1 MDFPADLKYTRE
13 HEWAR
18 QEGGE
23 ITVGITSHAQ
33 AELGDIVFLE
43 LPEVGA
49 QVEQGK
55 TFGVV
60 ESVKAVS
67 DLYSPVSGQVVRIN
81 ADLVDAPERVRPR
94 AATPHIAATRILLS
108 NMMLFPIGFG
118 ARKWRRMTAPRSH
131 SANRFGHLGLS
142 GEVAVRR
149 TGLRELRRSRGFV
162 PFSRSVGFFDTPLE
176 IPRSMT

>member
-23 ITVGITSHAQ
+23 VTVGITSHAQ

-49 QVEQGK
+49 RVEQGK

-67 DLYSPVSGQVVRIN
+67 DLYSPVSGQVVRVN
-81 ADLVDAPERVRPR
+81 EDLVDAPERVNADPYGEGWMVVVETSG
-94 AATPHIAATRILLS
+94 AGGDLLS
-108 NMMLFPIGFG
+108 
-118 ARKWRRMTAPRSH
+118 AA
-131 SANRFGHLGLS
+131 
-142 GEVAVRR
+142 EY
-149 TGLRELRRSRGFV
+149 EQFV
-162 PFSRSVGFFDTPLE
+162 KE
-176 IPRSMT
+176 EKEK

>member
-81 ADLVDAPERVRPR
+81 ADLVEAPERVNADPYG
-94 AATPHIAATRILLS
+94 AGWMIAIESSGAGADLLS
-108 NMMLFPIGFG
+108 
-118 ARKWRRMTAPRSH
+118 AAEYEK
-131 SANRFGHLGLS
+131 
-142 GEVAVRR
+142 
-149 TGLRELRRSRGFV
+149 FV
-162 PFSRSVGFFDTPLE
+162 KE
-176 IPRSMT
+176 EKEK

>member
-81 ADLVDAPERVRPR
+81 ADLVDAPERVNADPYG
-94 AATPHIAATRILLS
+94 AGWMIAIESSGAGADLLS
-108 NMMLFPIGFG
+108 
-118 ARKWRRMTAPRSH
+118 AAEYEK
-131 SANRFGHLGLS
+131 
-142 GEVAVRR
+142 
-149 TGLRELRRSRGFV
+149 FV
-162 PFSRSVGFFDTPLE
+162 KE
-176 IPRSMT
+176 EKEK

>member
-67 DLYSPVSGQVVRIN
+67 DLYSPVSGQVVRVN
-81 ADLVDAPERVRPR
+81 ADLVDAPERVNADPYGEGWMVVVETSG
-94 AATPHIAATRILLS
+94 AGGELLS
-108 NMMLFPIGFG
+108 
-118 ARKWRRMTAPRSH
+118 AA
-131 SANRFGHLGLS
+131 
-142 GEVAVRR
+142 EY
-149 TGLRELRRSRGFV
+149 EQFV
-162 PFSRSVGFFDTPLE
+162 KE
-176 IPRSMT
+176 EKEK

>member
-23 ITVGITSHAQ
+23 VTVGITSHAQ

-49 QVEQGK
+49 RVEQGK

-67 DLYSPVSGQVVRIN
+67 DLYSPVSGEVVRVN
-81 ADLVDAPERVRPR
+81 ADLVDAPERVNADPYGEGWMVVVE
-94 AATPHIAATRILLS
+94 TSGDGGDLLS
-108 NMMLFPIGFG
+108 
-118 ARKWRRMTAPRSH
+118 AA
-131 SANRFGHLGLS
+131 
-142 GEVAVRR
+142 EY
-149 TGLRELRRSRGFV
+149 EQFV
-162 PFSRSVGFFDTPLE
+162 KE
-176 IPRSMT
+176 EKEK

>member
-81 ADLVDAPERVRPR
+81 ADLVDAPERVNADPYG
-94 AATPHIAATRILLS
+94 AGWMIAIESSGAVPDLLS
-108 NMMLFPIGFG
+108 
-118 ARKWRRMTAPRSH
+118 AAEYEK
-131 SANRFGHLGLS
+131 
-142 GEVAVRR
+142 
-149 TGLRELRRSRGFV
+149 FV
-162 PFSRSVGFFDTPLE
+162 KE
-176 IPRSMT
+176 EKEK